1 MVLRA
6 EEAMEPEILGLA
18 GKKRRPEAMEEV
30 GPYFLALFPL
40 DLCFPT
46 LGPLYC
52 MLLPQNVGV
61 GVCLGLDPRPLRT
74 TVLRCWL
81 QSLVVVNLGLLLRA
95 R

>member
-1 MVLRA
+1 
-6 EEAMEPEILGLA
+6 MEPEILGLA

-46 LGPLYC
+46 LDPLYC
-52 MLLPQNVGV
+52 MLLPKNVGV
-61 GVCLGLDPRPLRT
+61 GVCLDLDPRPLRT
-74 TVLRCWL
+74 KCWL